1 MGYQAET
8 AHGVCTGGSSK
19 AVAQQYPSHIKP
31 LPGPRLIGIA
41 SIPQAEKRTQLF
53 VPVAE
58 VAKVTALIPKP
69 RRKRR
74 VKKKV
79 T

>member
-1 MGYQAET
+1 MGYQRNAE
-8 AHGVCTGGSSK
+8 HGVCNGTEAK

-41 SIPQAEKRTQLF
+41 SIPTVKARVETF

-74 VKKKV
+74 TKKKV
-79 T
+79 

>member
-8 AHGVCTGGSSK
+8 AHGVCTGGAAK
-19 AVAQQYPSHIKP
+19 PVAHQYPSHIKP

-41 SIPQAEKRTQLF
+41 SIPTVKARVETF

-74 VKKKV
+74 TKKKV
-79 T
+79 